1 MKKLMDNAA
10 GGGGDDAGNAD
21 AAAGGDASADAGSG
35 PSAVRALTAAPREG
49 GDPEALR
56 RVEDR
61 LTGIEEQLGAIR
73 SIEAAVSRS
82 LLRLSQ

>member
-1 MKKLMDNAA
+1 M
-10 GGGGDDAGNAD
+10 GDTSAD
-21 AAAGGDASADAGSG
+21 ATGATAATTAAPAAGSG
-35 PSAVRALTAAPREG
+35 PSAVRALSTSRREA

-61 LTGIEEQLGAIR
+61 LNLRLTGIEAQLGAIR
-73 SIEAAVSRS
+73 SIEAAMSRS